1 MKTTLKFW
9 AFRILE
15 DCPHFGIS
23 QLLERA
29 PQKIIEALGA
39 SLSRAMLRKEAKRQA
54 RIKKRREATRLS
66 NESGDNQ

>member
-9 AFRILE
+9 AYRILE

-29 PQKIIEALGA
+29 PQKIIEALGPLE
-39 SLSRAMLRKEAKRQA
+39 SIQTLEAAKS
-54 RIKKRREATRLS
+54 TF
-66 NESGDNQ
+66 NESQGYQ

>member
-29 PQKIIEALGA
+29 PRKIIEALGPIESIKTIEA
-39 SLSRAMLRKEAKRQA
+39 AKSLF
-54 RIKKRREATRLS
+54 
-66 NESGDNQ
+66 NESQGYQ